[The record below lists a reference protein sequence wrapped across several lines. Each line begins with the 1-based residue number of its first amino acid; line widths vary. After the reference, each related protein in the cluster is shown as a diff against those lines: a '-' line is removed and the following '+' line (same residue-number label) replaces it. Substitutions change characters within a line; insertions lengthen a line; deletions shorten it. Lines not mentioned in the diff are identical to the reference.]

1 MSSNGFCKSLF
12 LLLFLSLASAYGDTN
27 IVVNP
32 GFESGT
38 DGWAG
43 RSCQI
48 EAVTTPVHSGSGGA
62 KAYGRSDTWQGISQS
77 ILGKMVVGKTYR
89 IQGWVRLENS
99 PSDTVV
105 VSIDLRDDSG
115 NKYPNV
121 ARVTATDSNWTLV
134 SGDFT
139 LEDVNGTLTGLDV
152 YFEGPAAGVNFYVDD
167 ANVYGSESGAA
178 APGPAAPGPATANPA
193 EPNATGKIDVNKRY
207 QKIEGFGAS
216 GAYFTME
223 FVNHKQKAA
232 LYNLLFKELG
242 LDIFRISNT
251 YDTNQAAFNEMV
263 EIAKGGKAA
272 LGGNLKIMMSSWSP
286 PASLKSDANL
296 IGGTL
301 AKKDG
306 KYVYAEFGQ
315 WWSDGLTAYAKAGV
329 KADYISIQNEPDFL
343 AKWASCRLE
352 PTETPEMA
360 GYDAAFEAVWDKLN
374 ANADLE
380 MPKMLAPEAYGIISA
395 RKYIDNLDDL
405 SHVYGYAHHLY
416 DCTGSTT
423 GCGTEPDKYLA
434 DMNNFNSKYSGKPVF
449 QTEYQH
455 KEPNTWTQA
464 MNTAILMHNSLT
476 VEGAAGYLYWDLFW
490 GPGTVSFVSL
500 DSPDT
505 YTINQVYYAFKQYSA
520 FIDSGWQ
527 RVDASTDNS
536 GLRISAYIGPDN
548 KKLNAV
554 IINTTAGTDISLD
567 FSLKGFSI
575 SKGEFYRSS
584 RTEKCL
590 YVGSYKG
597 SGPLKLPANSI
608 TTLALSAGDTEL
620 IKR

>member
-1 MSSNGFCKSLF
+1 MIFRSFCNPI
-12 LLLFLSLASAYGDTN
+12 LLFMALVSVGCGTGYGDTN

-48 EAVTTPVHSGSGGA
+48 EAVTTPVHSGSGSA

-99 PSDTVV
+99 PSDTVI

-121 ARVTATDSNWTLV
+121 ARVTATDSNWALV

-152 YFEGPAAGVNFYVDD
+152 YFEGPAPGVNFFVDD
-167 ANVYGSESGAA
+167 VNVYGSESGAA
-178 APGPAAPGPATANPA
+178 APGPAAPGPAAPSPV
-193 EPNATGKIDVNKRY
+193 EPNATGKIDVNTRH
-207 QKIEGFGAS
+207 QRIEGFGAS
-216 GAYFTME
+216 GAYYTME
-223 FVNHKQKAA
+223 FVNHKKKAE
-232 LYNLLFKELG
+232 LYKLLFQELR
-242 LDIFRISNT
+242 LDIFRIRNA
-251 YDTNQAAFNEMV
+251 YDIEPKSFSETV
-263 EIAKGGKAA
+263 EIVKGAKAA
-272 LGGNLKIMMSSWSP
+272 LAQNLKIMMSSWSP

-306 KYVYAEFGQ
+306 KYVYTEFAQ
-315 WWSDGLTAYAKAGV
+315 WWADGLAAYAKEGV
-329 KADYISIQNEPDFL
+329 KADYISIQNEPDYL
-343 AKWASCRLE
+343 AKWASCRFE

-360 GYDAAFEAVWDKLN
+360 GYDAAFEVVWNKLN
-374 ANADLE
+374 TKMGSD
-380 MPKMLAPEAYGIISA
+380 MPKMLVPEAYGIISTK
-395 RKYIDNLDDL
+395 KYIDNLDNL

-434 DMNNFNSKYSGKPVF
+434 DMNNFKSKVGDKPIF

-464 MNTAILMHNSLT
+464 MNTAILMHNSLA
-476 VEGAAGYLYWDLFW
+476 VEGVAGYLYWDLFW
-490 GPGTVSFVSL
+490 GPGTVSLVSL
-500 DSPDT
+500 DDPCS
-505 YTINQVYYAFKQYSA
+505 YTIKPAYYAFKQYSA

-527 RVDASTDNS
+527 RVDATTDNS
-536 GLRISAYIGPDN
+536 GLRISAYISPDN

-554 IINTTAGTDISLD
+554 IINTTAGTDITLN
-567 FSLKGFSI
+567 FSLKDFSI
-575 SKGEFYRSS
+575 SKGEIYRSS
-584 RTEKCL
+584 QAEKCL

-597 SGPLKLPANSI
+597 NSPLKLPANSI
-608 TTLALSAGDTEL
+608 TTLVLSAGD
-620 IKR
+620 KF